1 METEYLKR
9 WRMAL
14 GGNAA
19 DGTGVTLTV
28 EEQRLDS
35 SLEAVYDSDR
45 RGGLGSSAPKVSRW
59 LGDIREFFPQ
69 TVVQVIQ
76 RDAIKRLHI
85 DSLLTEKEMLA
96 TVVPDKV
103 SRWLGDIREFFPQ
116 TVVQVIQRDAIK
128 RLHIDSLLTEKEMLA
143 TVVPDVHLV
152 ATLMS
157 LGRAIPEKNKDM
169 ARQVVRKV
177 VDDLLRKLSS
187 PTQQAVTGAL
197 NRSARRRNPRYNEID
212 WKTTILKNLKN
223 YQPQYKT
230 VIPEVRIGYGRKCKA
245 LKDIIL
251 CLDQSGSM
259 GTSVVYSGIF
269 GSVLASL
276 PSIPEV
282 RIGYGRKCKALKD
295 IILCLDQSGSMGTS
309 VVYSGIFGSVLAS
322 LPSVSTRMVVFDTSV
337 VDLTDDLQDPVDLL
351 FGVQLGGGTDIARA
365 LTYCQGVITRPQDTV
380 LVLVTD
386 LYEGGD
392 EKEMRK
398 RFASIVASGVQLI
411 VLPALNDDVLVLVPD
426 LFEGG
431 DENEMRMR
439 FASFVASGVQ
449 LIVLPA
455 LNDDGA
461 PCYDKR
467 NAEYLAVL
475 GVTKFACTPDKVPYL
490 MAAELS
496 KQDIGMWS

>member
-1 METEYLKR
+1 MEEEYLKR
-9 WRMAL
+9 WRLIL
-14 GGNAA
+14 GGNEA
-19 DGTGVTLTV
+19 DGTGITLTP
-28 EEQRLDS
+28 EEQRIDQ

-76 RDAIKRLHI
+76 RDAIKRLNI
-85 DSLLTEKEMLA
+85 TSLLTEKEML
-96 TVVPDKV
+96 
-103 SRWLGDIREFFPQ
+103 E
-116 TVVQVIQRDAIK
+116 
-128 RLHIDSLLTEKEMLA
+128 

-157 LGRAIPEKNKDM
+157 LSRVIPEKNKEM

-177 VDDLLRKLSS
+177 VDELLRKLSA

-212 WKTTILKNLKN
+212 WKTTITKNLKN
-223 YQPQYKT
+223 YQPEYKT
-230 VIPEVRIGYGRKCKA
+230 IIPEVRIGYGRKRKA
-245 LKDIIL
+245 MKDIIL

-259 GTSVVYSGIF
+259 GTSVIYSGIF
-269 GSVLASL
+269 GSVLAS
-276 PSIPEV
+276 IPAV
-282 RIGYGRKCKALKD
+282 N
-295 IILCLDQSGSMGTS
+295 
-309 VVYSGIFGSVLAS
+309 
-322 LPSVSTRMVVFDTSV
+322 TRMVVFDTAV

-392 EKEMRK
+392 PREMRK
-398 RFASIVASGVQLI
+398 KFVS
-411 VLPALNDDVLVLVPD
+411 LV
-426 LFEGG
+426 
-431 DENEMRMR
+431 N
-439 FASFVASGVQ
+439 SGVQ

-461 PCYDKR
+461 PSYDK
-467 NAEYLAVL
+467 NHAAFLANI
-475 GVTKFACTPDKVPYL
+475 GVPTFACTPDKFPDL
-490 MAAELS
+490 MAAALS
-496 KQDIGMWS
+496 KQDIGMWVSQNVKST

>member
-1 METEYLKR
+1 MEEEYLKR
-9 WRMAL
+9 WRLIL
-14 GGNAA
+14 GGNEA
-19 DGTGVTLTV
+19 DGTGITLTP
-28 EEQRLDS
+28 EEQRIDQ

-76 RDAIKRLHI
+76 RDAIKRLNI
-85 DSLLTEKEMLA
+85 TSLLTEKEML
-96 TVVPDKV
+96 
-103 SRWLGDIREFFPQ
+103 E
-116 TVVQVIQRDAIK
+116 
-128 RLHIDSLLTEKEMLA
+128 

-157 LGRAIPEKNKDM
+157 LSRVTPEKNKEM

-177 VDDLLRKLSS
+177 VDELLRKLSA

-212 WKTTILKNLKN
+212 WKTTITKNLKN
-223 YQPQYKT
+223 YQPEYKT
-230 VIPEVRIGYGRKCKA
+230 IIPEVRIGYGRKRKA
-245 LKDIIL
+245 MKDIIL

-259 GTSVVYSGIF
+259 GTSVIYSGIF
-269 GSVLASL
+269 GSVLAS
-276 PSIPEV
+276 IPAV
-282 RIGYGRKCKALKD
+282 N
-295 IILCLDQSGSMGTS
+295 
-309 VVYSGIFGSVLAS
+309 
-322 LPSVSTRMVVFDTSV
+322 TRMVVFDTAV

-392 EKEMRK
+392 PREMRK
-398 RFASIVASGVQLI
+398 KFVS
-411 VLPALNDDVLVLVPD
+411 LV
-426 LFEGG
+426 
-431 DENEMRMR
+431 N
-439 FASFVASGVQ
+439 SGVQ

-461 PCYDKR
+461 PSYDK
-467 NAEYLAVL
+467 NHAEFLANI
-475 GVTKFACTPDKVPYL
+475 GVPTFACTPDKFPDL
-490 MAAELS
+490 MAAALS
-496 KQDIGMWS
+496 KQDIGMWVSQNVKST

>member
-1 METEYLKR
+1 LKRSKEKTMEEEYLKR
-9 WRMAL
+9 WRLIL
-14 GGNAA
+14 GGNEA
-19 DGTGVTLTV
+19 DGTGITLTP
-28 EEQRLDS
+28 EEQRIDQ

-76 RDAIKRLHI
+76 RDAIKRLNI
-85 DSLLTEKEMLA
+85 TSLLTEKEML
-96 TVVPDKV
+96 
-103 SRWLGDIREFFPQ
+103 E
-116 TVVQVIQRDAIK
+116 
-128 RLHIDSLLTEKEMLA
+128 

-157 LGRAIPEKNKDM
+157 LSRVIPEKNKEM

-177 VDDLLRKLSS
+177 VDELLRKLSA

-212 WKTTILKNLKN
+212 WKTTITKNLKN
-223 YQPQYKT
+223 YQPEYKT
-230 VIPEVRIGYGRKCKA
+230 IIPEVRIGYGRKRKA
-245 LKDIIL
+245 MKDIIL

-259 GTSVVYSGIF
+259 GTSVIYSGIF
-269 GSVLASL
+269 GSVLAS
-276 PSIPEV
+276 IPAV
-282 RIGYGRKCKALKD
+282 N
-295 IILCLDQSGSMGTS
+295 
-309 VVYSGIFGSVLAS
+309 
-322 LPSVSTRMVVFDTSV
+322 TRMVVFDTAV

-392 EKEMRK
+392 PREMRK
-398 RFASIVASGVQLI
+398 KFVS
-411 VLPALNDDVLVLVPD
+411 LV
-426 LFEGG
+426 
-431 DENEMRMR
+431 N
-439 FASFVASGVQ
+439 SGVQ

-461 PCYDKR
+461 PSYDK
-467 NAEYLAVL
+467 NHAEFLANI
-475 GVTKFACTPDKVPYL
+475 GVPTFACTPDKFPDL
-490 MAAELS
+490 MAAALS
-496 KQDIGMWS
+496 KQDIGMWVSQNVKST

>member
-1 METEYLKR
+1 MEEEYLKR
-9 WRMAL
+9 WRLIL
-14 GGNAA
+14 GGNEA
-19 DGTGVTLTV
+19 DGTGITLTP
-28 EEQRLDS
+28 EEQRIDQ

-76 RDAIKRLHI
+76 RDAIKRLNI
-85 DSLLTEKEMLA
+85 TSLLTEKEML
-96 TVVPDKV
+96 
-103 SRWLGDIREFFPQ
+103 E
-116 TVVQVIQRDAIK
+116 
-128 RLHIDSLLTEKEMLA
+128 

-157 LGRAIPEKNKDM
+157 LSRVIPEKNKEM

-177 VDDLLRKLSS
+177 VDELLRKLSA

-212 WKTTILKNLKN
+212 WKTTITKNLKN
-223 YQPQYKT
+223 YQPEYKT
-230 VIPEVRIGYGRKCKA
+230 IIPEVRIGYGRKRKA
-245 LKDIIL
+245 MKDIIL

-259 GTSVVYSGIF
+259 GTSVIYSGIF
-269 GSVLASL
+269 GSVLAS
-276 PSIPEV
+276 IPAV
-282 RIGYGRKCKALKD
+282 N
-295 IILCLDQSGSMGTS
+295 
-309 VVYSGIFGSVLAS
+309 
-322 LPSVSTRMVVFDTSV
+322 TRMVVFDTAV

-392 EKEMRK
+392 PREMQK
-398 RFASIVASGVQLI
+398 KFVS
-411 VLPALNDDVLVLVPD
+411 LV
-426 LFEGG
+426 
-431 DENEMRMR
+431 N
-439 FASFVASGVQ
+439 SGVQ

-461 PCYDKR
+461 PSYDR
-467 NAEYLAVL
+467 DHAEFLANI
-475 GVTKFACTPDKVPYL
+475 GVPTFACTPDKFPDL
-490 MAAELS
+490 MAAALS
-496 KQDIGMWS
+496 KQDIGMWVSQNVKST

>member
-1 METEYLKR
+1 MEEEYLKR
-9 WRMAL
+9 WRLIL
-14 GGNAA
+14 GGNEA
-19 DGTGVTLTV
+19 DGTGITLTP
-28 EEQRLDS
+28 EEQRIDQ

-76 RDAIKRLHI
+76 RDAIKRLNI
-85 DSLLTEKEMLA
+85 TSLLTEKEML
-96 TVVPDKV
+96 
-103 SRWLGDIREFFPQ
+103 E
-116 TVVQVIQRDAIK
+116 
-128 RLHIDSLLTEKEMLA
+128 

-157 LGRAIPEKNKDM
+157 LSRVIPEKNKEM

-177 VDDLLRKLSS
+177 VDELLRKLSA

-212 WKTTILKNLKN
+212 WKTTITKNLKN
-223 YQPQYKT
+223 YQPEYKT
-230 VIPEVRIGYGRKCKA
+230 IIPEVRIGYGRKRKA
-245 LKDIIL
+245 MEDIIL

-259 GTSVVYSGIF
+259 GTSVIYSGIF
-269 GSVLASL
+269 GSVLAS
-276 PSIPEV
+276 IPAV
-282 RIGYGRKCKALKD
+282 N
-295 IILCLDQSGSMGTS
+295 
-309 VVYSGIFGSVLAS
+309 
-322 LPSVSTRMVVFDTSV
+322 TRMVVFDTAV

-392 EKEMRK
+392 PREMRK
-398 RFASIVASGVQLI
+398 KFVS
-411 VLPALNDDVLVLVPD
+411 LV
-426 LFEGG
+426 
-431 DENEMRMR
+431 N
-439 FASFVASGVQ
+439 SGVQ

-461 PCYDKR
+461 PSYDR
-467 NAEYLAVL
+467 DHAEFLANI
-475 GVTKFACTPDKVPYL
+475 GVPTFACTPDKFPDL
-490 MAAELS
+490 MAAALS
-496 KQDIGMWS
+496 KQDIGMWVSQNVKST